1 MAFKGEILVGEQPAI
16 IDRELFDAVQ
26 AKLSEQLKNH
36 TATRMK
42 PEALLAGCIFDD
54 RGNRMSPTHARK
66 RGVKY
71 RYYLSSAL
79 INGEAERAGSIRRV
93 PAAEIEALVNRSV
106 RAHLKLSEPV
116 DDQTLIS
123 THVTRIEVR
132 PAQLAADSD

>member
-1 MAFKGEILVGEQPAI
+1 
-16 IDRELFDAVQ
+16 
-26 AKLSEQLKNH
+26 
-36 TATRMK
+36 
-42 PEALLAGCIFDD
+42 
-54 RGNRMSPTHARK
+54 MSPTHARK